1 MARLSQLLRSGT
13 RSPSKPYCPETGDI
27 ITLNFDP
34 QAGREQ
40 AGRRPALVLS
50 ARRYNQITRLC
61 VVCAMTNQGKGYP
74 FEVAV
79 PDTIRKGGGVVL
91 ADHIKSLD
99 WSARSAQ
106 FECTAPPEVLAEVMA
121 KLKALLPQLS

>member
-13 RSPSKPYCPETGDI
+13 RSSSEPYCPDVGDI
-27 ITLNFDP
+27 ITVNFDP

-50 ARRYNQITRLC
+50 ARKYNQITRLC
-61 VVCAMTNQGKGYP
+61 VACAMTNQGKGYP

-79 PDTIRKGGGVVL
+79 PNTVPKGGGFVL

-106 FECTAPPEVLAEVMA
+106 FECAAPSDVVAEVMA
-121 KLKALLPQLS
+121 KLRTLLP